1 MQGESHSVP
10 FFSINLQIQNT
21 MARGLNKVMLIGRLG
36 GEPEHRQA
44 GSTTVTNFTLATSEK
59 FKNQQGELQEKT
71 EWHRIVAWGRLAEI
85 CKEYLHKG
93 SQVYLEGKLQTRN
106 WEKEGVK
113 QYTTEIVISDMQMLD
128 GKPSGATYEGNS
140 QGYER
145 HQGATD
151 PQSLPAPSSVPM
163 LENDKDDLPF

>member
-1 MQGESHSVP
+1 
-10 FFSINLQIQNT
+10 

-36 GEPEHRQA
+36 GEPESRQV
-44 GSTTVTNFTLATSEK
+44 GSTTVVNFTIATSEK
-59 FKNQQGELQEKT
+59 FKNQQGELQERT

-93 SQVYLEGKLQTRN
+93 SQVYVEGKLQTRN

-113 QYTTEIVISDMQMLD
+113 QYTTEIVMNEMQMLD
-128 GKPSGATYEGNS
+128 GKPSGSDYNDSGS
-140 QGYER
+140 PVYER
-145 HQGATD
+145 HQST
-151 PQSLPAPSSVPM
+151 PQSPSAPPSVPM

>member
-1 MQGESHSVP
+1 
-10 FFSINLQIQNT
+10 

-36 GEPEHRQA
+36 GEPESRMA
-44 GSTTVTNFTLATSEK
+44 GSTTVANFTVATSEK
-59 FKNQQGELQEKT
+59 FKNQQGELQERT

-93 SQVYLEGKLQTRN
+93 SQVYVEGKLQTRN

-113 QYTTEIVISDMQMLD
+113 QYTTEIVISEMQMLD
-128 GKPSGATYEGNS
+128 GKPSGAGYEGSS
-140 QGYER
+140 QVYDR
-145 HQGATD
+145 Q
-151 PQSLPAPSSVPM
+151 PSSLPPAAPSGAL

>member
-1 MQGESHSVP
+1 
-10 FFSINLQIQNT
+10 

-36 GEPEHRQA
+36 GEPESRLA
-44 GSTTVTNFTLATSEK
+44 GSTTVANFTLATSEK

-71 EWHRIVAWGRLAEI
+71 EWHRIVAWGRLVEI

-93 SQVYLEGKLQTRN
+93 SQIYVEGKLQTRS

-128 GKPSGATYEGNS
+128 GKPSGQNYES
-140 QGYER
+140 SQQGYER
-145 HQGATD
+145 HQST
-151 PQSLPAPSSVPM
+151 PEHQLPPAPPSGAL
-163 LENDKDDLPF
+163 LENEKDDLPF